1 MPTAQG
7 SPTPYRGPGH
17 SRTPR
22 GASGSKGG
30 FTLGQST
37 PREGCPTAVFPAV
50 GGRVAG
56 PAAWLQITGEAD
68 GMGAAGALP
77 FKAGSSV
84 FMAEAQMVPGV
95 REQSEHPRRQ
105 GSALGGGEPGTGFP
119 AGRSSPVRWLS
130 DAGSRLPD
138 LCLPCW
144 RHVRGCKTPCKA
156 HALRGCFGIAGS
168 SMPEVPGLP
177 PAQRLRVSLAMPGT
191 PAATPSRGCRSNHRR
206 SETGVSC
213 TRLVSVF
220 AAHAAPR
227 TVSAGSVL
235 HLNLAPQAR
244 GGLLALSFNREPPR
258 SPHARAACGGFAGL

>member
-7 SPTPYRGPGH
+7 PPTPYRGPGH

-22 GASGSKGG
+22 RAGGSGGS

-37 PREGCPTAVFPAV
+37 PRGGCPTAVFPAV

-84 FMAEAQMVPGV
+84 FMAEAQIVPGV
-95 REQSEHPRRQ
+95 REQSEHPRRR
-105 GSALGGGEPGTGFP
+105 GSALGWGEPGTTFP

-144 RHVRGCKTPCKA
+144 RHVRGCKPLQSPCPSRRLWHSWVQHAGGARPPPCPKAPRVLGHARTP
-156 HALRGCFGIAGS
+156 R
-168 SMPEVPGLP
+168 
-177 PAQRLRVSLAMPGT
+177 
-191 PAATPSRGCRSNHRR
+191 ATPSRGAGAI
-206 SETGVSC
+206 TGDLRPES
-213 TRLVSVF
+213 
-220 AAHAAPR
+220 P
-227 TVSAGSVL
+227 
-235 HLNLAPQAR
+235 
-244 GGLLALSFNREPPR
+244 ALI
-258 SPHARAACGGFAGL
+258 